1 MTCELCDAWFDAKCV
16 NIKDEAYK
24 VLYELD
30 TCHWYCSQCNVKIG
44 KLIPNMVKLYDKTTE
59 VDNRVTKVENEMK
72 VYNGNALN
80 RIWMTKWPR

>member
-1 MTCELCDAWFDAKCV
+1 M
-16 NIKDEAYK
+16 
-24 VLYELD
+24 
-30 TCHWYCSQCNVKIG
+30 KIG

-80 RIWMTKWPR
+80 RI